1 MFLFTNN
8 IIIIIIHFHRIE
20 KYCQSYI
27 KKKLNNSSQKFH
39 IFDQLNPIV
48 HVKNNFDNLRVD
60 KNHISRKSSDTYY
73 LNDDVVLR
81 THTSAHQC
89 DNIRNNKQL
98 FLCCGDVYRRDE
110 VDSSHYPVFHQMEGN
125 TRRNICILY
134 MMIMMVMF
142 IVLSFIHAW
151 MDRKIDGFIGNDV

>member
-1 MFLFTNN
+1 MFLITNN
-8 IIIIIIHFHRIE
+8 IIIIIIRFHRIE

-27 KKKLNNSSQKFH
+27 TQKLNNSSQKFH

-60 KNHISRKSSDTYY
+60 KNHISRNSSDTYY

-89 DNIRNNKQL
+89 DNIRNNEQL

-125 TRRNICILY
+125 IRKYVCTLY
-134 MMIMMVMF
+134 MMMMMMM
-142 IVLSFIHAW
+142 ICL
-151 MDRKIDGFIGNDV
+151 